1 MSTLSASRYPK
12 AIKLKDGSEVLVR
25 FMVPADQDRLL
36 ELFKGIPEA
45 ERVFLREDM
54 AKPEAVAARVRALE
68 RGRLMALVAE
78 AGGRIVGD
86 ATLQRRPTH
95 WLHHV
100 AEVHV
105 VVDPAYRRVGLAHN
119 LLYELFD
126 LAREEDVETLLAE
139 MMSEQTAAISL
150 FERLGF
156 KREAIFRELV
166 KDLHGKKHDLLIM
179 TRDLTIKGKRS
190 PGWFWGKPQG

>member
-1 MSTLSASRYPK
+1 MNTPLTSRYPK
-12 AIKLKDGSEVLVR
+12 TTKLKDGSEVLVR
-25 FMVPADQDRLL
+25 FMDQDDQDRLL
-36 ELFKGIPEA
+36 RLFKGVPES

-54 AKPEAVAARVRALE
+54 AKPEAIAARVRALE
-68 RGRLMALVAE
+68 RGRIIALVAE

-105 VVDPAYRRVGLAHN
+105 VVDPAYRRLGLAHN

-126 LAREEDVETLLAE
+126 LAREEGIDTLLAE
-139 MMSEQTAAISL
+139 MMAEQEAAIGL

-156 KREAIFRELV
+156 KREAVFRELV
-166 KDLHGKKHDLLIM
+166 KDLHGKRHDLVIM
-179 TRDLTIKGKRS
+179 TRDLTAKGKRS
-190 PGWFWGKPQG
+190 LGWFR

>member
-1 MSTLSASRYPK
+1 MSTPSASRYPK
-12 AIKLKDGSEVLVR
+12 TTKLKDGSEVLVR

-36 ELFKGIPEA
+36 ELFKGIPEE
-45 ERVFLREDM
+45 ERVFLRENM
-54 AKPEAVAARVRALE
+54 AKPEAIANRVRALE
-68 RGRLMALVAE
+68 RGRLIALVAE

-100 AEVHV
+100 AEVHI
-105 VVDPAYRRVGLAHN
+105 VVDRAYRRVGLAHN

-126 LAREEDVETLLAE
+126 LAREEGIETLLAE
-139 MMSEQTAAISL
+139 IMSEQAAAISL

-156 KREAIFRELV
+156 RREAIFREMV

-179 TRDLTIKGKRS
+179 TRVLTGKGKRS
-190 PGWFWGKPQG
+190 SGWFR

>member
-1 MSTLSASRYPK
+1 MNTPSASRYPK
-12 AIKLKDGSEVLVR
+12 TVKLKDGSEVLVR
-25 FMVPADQDRLL
+25 LMDQGDQDRLL
-36 ELFKGIPEA
+36 GFFKGIPEA

-54 AKPEAVAARVRALE
+54 TKPEAMAARVRALE
-68 RGRLMALVAE
+68 RGRLIALVAE
-78 AGGRIVGD
+78 AGARIVGD

-95 WLHHV
+95 WLYHV

-105 VVDPAYRRVGLAHN
+105 VVDSAYRRVGLAHN

-126 LAREEDVETLLAE
+126 LAREEGIDTLLAE
-139 MMSEQTAAISL
+139 MMAEQEAAISL

-166 KDLHGKKHDLLIM
+166 KDLRGKRHDLVIM
-179 TRDLTIKGKRS
+179 TRDLTTKGKRS
-190 PGWFWGKPQG
+190 SGLFW

>member
-1 MSTLSASRYPK
+1 MSTPSASRYPR

-36 ELFKGIPEA
+36 ELFKGIPEE
-45 ERVFLREDM
+45 ERVFLRENM
-54 AKPEAVAARVRALE
+54 AKPEAIANRVRALE
-68 RGRLMALVAE
+68 RGRLIALVVE

-105 VVDPAYRRVGLAHN
+105 VVDTAYRRLGLAHN

-126 LAREEDVETLLAE
+126 LARDEGIETLLAE
-139 MMSEQTAAISL
+139 MMSEQAAAISL

-156 KREAIFRELV
+156 RREAIFREMV
-166 KDLHGKKHDLLIM
+166 KDLHDKKHDLLIM
-179 TRDLTIKGKRS
+179 TRVLTGKGKRS
-190 PGWFWGKPQG
+190 SGWFR

>member
-1 MSTLSASRYPK
+1 MNTPSASRYPK
-12 AIKLKDGSEVLVR
+12 TVKLKDGSEVLVR
-25 FMVPADQDRLL
+25 LMDQGDQDRLL
-36 ELFKGIPEA
+36 GFFKGIPEA

-54 AKPEAVAARVRALE
+54 AKPEAMAARVRALE
-68 RGRLMALVAE
+68 RGRLIALVAE
-78 AGGRIVGD
+78 AGARIVGD
-86 ATLQRRPTH
+86 ATLHRRPTH

-105 VVDPAYRRVGLAHN
+105 VVDSAYRRVGLAHN

-126 LAREEDVETLLAE
+126 LAREEGIDTLLAE
-139 MMSEQTAAISL
+139 MMAEQEAAISL

-166 KDLHGKKHDLLIM
+166 KDLRDKRHDLVIM
-179 TRDLTIKGKRS
+179 TRDLTTKGKRS
-190 PGWFWGKPQG
+190 SGLFW